1 MDQLPVVLK
10 RPVKDKDTDLIN
22 FPVSSYSYS
31 SWTKFSTN
39 PFMFKINNI
48 NGEYIDTTSTA
59 ANVLGKAMHRA
70 MRAYLGGDPD
80 VPTPADE
87 GEAIK
92 HGHAEGL
99 KYLNAYSDGFIQFND
114 TIDSRAKLEE
124 KYAFCFFEYLKLC
137 DYKNVKEILIVERKL
152 KHKVEVA
159 GKVLPVALEGIPDVV
174 YRNKKGRIVIDDHKF
189 TSKFSDPESIDASKL
204 IQAGFLY
211 FLIYAETGEEPYSVK
226 FREFKTTKN
235 KDPKVSQ
242 LREFEMVYADTPM
255 LFELFFR
262 LYRDITD
269 ALLGKQVYIPNF
281 NAFYDKEVSII
292 AYIQG
297 LDVDEEKAKKFK
309 EMRVDNITDFLKK
322 KIQKDGSMKKYLEIV
337 SQKFIS
343 GATLNYKLMKIEER
357 IKMKLAEHGMAVE
370 FEDKIVGG
378 AVTMY
383 RYEPSVGLK
392 MAKIEAYVKDIE
404 QVVQVS
410 GIRVLAPIPNSG
422 LIGFE
427 VPNLERT
434 FPKAKPKNDGF
445 MMVIGQDILG
455 KDMKIDIRE
464 APHMLVAGTTGS
476 GKSVF
481 LNSMIHQIGNIP
493 GAQLVL
499 MDPKMVE
506 LTQFQ
511 DQKNVLSYSDQPREI
526 ADQLRVLTKL
536 MNDRYQVLKKHKVRN
551 IQDLPE
557 DTMAY
562 IFVVID
568 EYGDLMTS
576 SKYGKIVEQF
586 LLTLAQK
593 ARAAG
598 IHLILTT
605 QRPSVKIVT
614 GEIKANFPTRIAFRT
629 ASQIDSHIILD
640 QFGAE
645 KLLGKGDMLLKTHES
660 VTRLQ
665 GYFIK

>member
-1 MDQLPVVLK
+1 
-10 RPVKDKDTDLIN
+10 
-22 FPVSSYSYS
+22 
-31 SWTKFSTN
+31 
-39 PFMFKINNI
+39 MFKVNNI
-48 NGEYIDTTSTA
+48 NGEYLDTTSTA
-59 ANVLGKAMHRA
+59 ANVLGKSLHRA
-70 MRAYLGGDPD
+70 MKAYLGGDPE
-80 VPTPADE
+80 VPTPSNE
-87 GEAIK
+87 GEAII
-92 HGHAEGL
+92 HGRNEGQ
-99 KYLNAYSDGFIQFND
+99 KYLAAFSEGFIQFND
-114 TIDSRAKLEE
+114 TIKTKAQLEE
-124 KYAFCFFEYLKLC
+124 KYLKCYMDYIKLS
-137 DYKNVKEILIVERKL
+137 DYKNKKREIMVVEKKL

-174 YRNKKGRIVIDDHKF
+174 YRDDKGRIKIDDHKF
-189 TSKFSDPESIDASKL
+189 TAKFSDPDQIDATKL
-204 IQAGFLY
+204 IQAAFLY
-211 FLIYAETGEEPYSVK
+211 FLVYAELGEEPHSVN
-226 FREFKTTKN
+226 FREYKTVPNQN
-235 KDPKVSQ
+235 KDVSQ
-242 LREFEMVYADTPM
+242 LREFEMVYADTPL

-269 ALLGKQVYIPNF
+269 GLLGKQVYIPNF
-281 NAFYDKEVSII
+281 SAFYDKEVSIL
-292 AYIQG
+292 AYIHG
-297 LDVDEEKAKKFK
+297 LDVDEERAKKFK
-309 EMRVDNITDFLKK
+309 EMKVDNITDFLKK
-322 KIQKDGSMKKYLEIV
+322 KIQKEGSMNKYLAVV
-337 SQKFIS
+337 SQKFVS

-378 AVTMY
+378 AVSLY

-427 VPNLERT
+427 IPNETRT
-434 FPKAKPKNDGF
+434 FPKGKPKNEGF
-445 MMVIGQDILG
+445 RMVIGQDILG
-455 KDMKIDIRE
+455 KDMRIDIRE
-464 APHMLVAGTTGS
+464 APHILVSGTTGS

-481 LNSMIHQIGNIP
+481 LNSLIHQIGEI
-493 GAQLVL
+493 ACAELVL

-511 DQKNVLSYSDQPREI
+511 DQKNVLSYSDQPMQI
-526 ADQLRVLTKL
+526 AKELKILVTE
-536 MNDRYQVLKKHKVRN
+536 MNARYSILKKAKVRN

-557 DTMAY
+557 GTMPY
-562 IFVVID
+562 IFTIID
-568 EYGDLMTS
+568 EYGDLTTS
-576 SKYGKIVEQF
+576 GKYGDAIEEY

-614 GEIKANFPTRIAFRT
+614 GEIKANFPTRIAFKT

>member
-1 MDQLPVVLK
+1 
-10 RPVKDKDTDLIN
+10 
-22 FPVSSYSYS
+22 
-31 SWTKFSTN
+31 
-39 PFMFKINNI
+39 MFKVNNI

-92 HGHAEGL
+92 HAHAEGL

-124 KYAFCFFEYLKLC
+124 KYAFCFFEYIKLC
-137 DYKNVKEILIVERKL
+137 DYKNKAKEILFVEKKF

-174 YRNKKGRIVIDDHKF
+174 YRDKKGRIVIDDHKF
-189 TSKFSDPESIDASKL
+189 TSKFSDPEAIDASKL

-211 FLIYAETGEEPYSVK
+211 FLIYAETGEEPYSVN
-226 FREFKTTKN
+226 FREFKTIKN
-235 KDPKVSQ
+235 KDASIPQ
-242 LREFEMVYADTPM
+242 LREFEMIFSETPL

-269 ALLGKQVYIPNF
+269 ALMGKQVYIPNF
-281 NAFYDKEVSII
+281 NAFYDKEVSIL
-292 AYIQG
+292 AYIHG
-297 LDVDEEKAKKFK
+297 LDIDEEKAKKFK
-309 EMRVDNITDFLKK
+309 EMKVDNITDFLKK
-322 KIQKDGSMKKYLEIV
+322 KIQKEGSMKKYLEVV

-343 GATLNYKLMKIEER
+343 GATLNYKEMKIEER

-378 AVTMY
+378 SVVLY

-392 MAKIEAYVKDIE
+392 MAKIEAYAKDIE

-410 GIRVLAPIPNSG
+410 GIRILAPIPNSG

-427 VPNLERT
+427 VPNEKRT
-434 FPKAKPKNDGF
+434 FPKGKPKNDGF
-445 MMVIGQDILG
+445 NIVIGQDIMG
-455 KDMKIDIRE
+455 HDVKIDIRE
-464 APHMLVAGTTGS
+464 APHLLIAGTTGS
-476 GKSVF
+476 GKSVL
-481 LNSMIHQIGNIP
+481 LNSIINQVGDIED
-493 GAQLVL
+493 AQMML

-506 LTQFQ
+506 LNEFS
-511 DQKNVLSYSDQPREI
+511 DHKKVVFYSDSAAAI
-526 ADQLRVLTKL
+526 AKQLRALIKE
-536 MNDRYQVLKKHKVRN
+536 MNQRYAVLKKAKVKN
-551 IQDLPE
+551 IQQLPE
-557 DTMAY
+557 KDALDT
-562 IFVVID
+562 IIVIID
-568 EYGDLMTS
+568 EFGDLVMGNS
-576 SKYGKIVEQF
+576 QGKDIRNSMI
-586 LLTLAQK
+586 LLGQK

-598 IHLILTT
+598 IHLVITT
-605 QRPSVKIVT
+605 QHPTVKIID
-614 GEIKANFPTRIAFRT
+614 GEIKANFPTRVALRT
-629 ASQIDSHIILD
+629 ATSINSQVIIDEN
-640 QFGAE
+640 GAE

-660 VTRLQ
+660 IVRLQ
-665 GYFIK
+665 GYSV